1 VLRGVKR
8 LAFLCG
14 CLAAVVIAVGPL
26 AAGASAADEA
36 SMTAA
41 GDAAPESEEEA
52 ECKEKYARSINEQAH
67 PASVSIPDPIELTV
81 HATDPV
87 LSFGAGRGIKSDYI
101 VLKASSPIPE
111 KVFSTNFEIDSLEP
125 LRRIGSESLESVR
138 LVSPTYTRPHFFN
151 HRKEIGFN
159 LCIDGAHGEPG
170 TYTGQF
176 LFVGPGE
183 ISSAVLTQTAQMK
196 STKGKF
202 AIFLILVLLATFVF
216 LCVRAYAE
224 LGPNTS
230 GRELTI
236 KIFLLLVSVAAAG
249 LAMALVYA
257 KSATWGENQVV
268 SVAALI
274 ATAFTA
280 VGLGNTLSGGTE
292 KISLTLQKAKTNR
305 QHLKQS
311 SQEHS

>member
-1 VLRGVKR
+1 MLRSVKR
-8 LAFLCG
+8 LAFLGG
-14 CLAAVVIAVGPL
+14 CLAAVVIAVGLL

-36 SMTAA
+36 STTAA
-41 GDAAPESEEEA
+41 AAAPESEEEA
-52 ECKEKYARSINEQAH
+52 ECKEKNARSINEQAH
-67 PASVSIPDPIELTV
+67 PTSVSIPDPIELTV

-196 STKGKF
+196 SQKSEF
-202 AIFLILVLLATFVF
+202 VIALIVVLIATFLF
-216 LCVRAYAE
+216 LFVKAYAE
-224 LGPNTS
+224 LEPETS
-230 GRELTI
+230 GRELAI

-292 KISLTLQKAKTNR
+292 KISSTLQKAKTNR

-311 SQEHS
+311 SREPS